1 MQLNHAPKRAV
12 LTVTE
17 ICACEHYKRQKP
29 RVLRLTLNDA
39 FTRAVRPVVHVVLHI
54 CNISMTGSPVAL
66 METLRYSN
74 CHDDHYRFAG
84 AY

>member
-17 ICACEHYKRQKP
+17 ICACERYKRQKP

-54 CNISMTGSPVAL
+54 CNISMTASPVAL
-66 METLRYSN
+66 METLRPYN
-74 CHDDHYRFAG
+74 CYNHCFNS